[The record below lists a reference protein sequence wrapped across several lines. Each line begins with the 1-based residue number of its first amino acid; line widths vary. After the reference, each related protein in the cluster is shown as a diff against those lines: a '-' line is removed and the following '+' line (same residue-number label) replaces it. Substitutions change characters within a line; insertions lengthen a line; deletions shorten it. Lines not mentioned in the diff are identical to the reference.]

1 MTINFFTGRA
11 VINAF
16 LNAMERKSNNVS
28 PYYFTA
34 SAVVKPEYL
43 QEVPVKYTPDK
54 KNLEYCVDE
63 EKDGNINVVSV
74 YNAPEIT
81 AFCGKLF
88 LINPE
93 HIKNTVVRCFN
104 ERVRKGYNPN
114 YHKAVMNVCFTLLE
128 MPMWWYFITT
138 AVNFKELN
146 RKRTRFDSED
156 VVIFTYQCCENYR
169 TLDLIQDLFEHT
181 LITESGESNIFHIY
195 VDNLA
200 FNDMNDVYYENG
212 VETKRMIID
221 REGVKLYSTV
231 KYWYDTCESID
242 YILKRGRVDNE

>member
-16 LNAMERKSNNVS
+16 LNAMERKSNNVT

-43 QEVPVKYTPDK
+43 QEVPVKYTQDK

-74 YNAPEIT
+74 HNAPEIT
-81 AFCGKLF
+81 TFCGNLF

-93 HIKNTVVRCFN
+93 HIKKTVVRCFN
-104 ERVRKGYNPN
+104 ERVRKGHNPN

-128 MPMWWYFITT
+128 MPMWWYFVTT

-146 RKRTRFDSED
+146 RKRTHFDSED
-156 VVIFTYQCCENYR
+156 VVVFTYQCCENYR
-169 TLDLIQDLFEHT
+169 TIDLIQDLFEPILMTDAANGYHNM
-181 LITESGESNIFHIY
+181 I
-195 VDNLA
+195 DNLA
-200 FNDMNDVYYENG
+200 FNDMNNIYYSKDGEERERKV
-212 VETKRMIID
+212 VEV
-221 REGVKLYSTV
+221 EGVKINNTAT
-231 KYWYDTCESID
+231 YWYETSNSID
-242 YILKRGRVDNE
+242 FILKRGSVENE